1 MNNNKVDGVKLDI
14 NDLRGRRDTKDRK
27 ISLDDLRYDEM
38 IDAQLER
45 YRNKDKMTMADIMAM
60 QELEDMK
67 WERKQRM
74 KAETEPQK
82 PQIDIEEIIR
92 KAQEPLQ
99 KQIEEMKRQ
108 QEKQEEERK
117 WDNMQK
123 QIDKLTDLIISGN
136 TKRKDD
142 DDPIMLQIQK
152 QMQGLQEELKDEKE
166 KARKKEEE
174 NFKSSMK
181 DMIYNL
187 SDQIAELKSKPE
199 KSKSEIEEI
208 IDLEKKKKGMLEAL
222 GVKPEKKDDE
232 ASVLDAA
239 DAFVERAPSWVK
251 TANTIKELFS
261 KDSEI
266 PDDVPDDVPTNLPQ
280 RNEPI
285 PQRNLI
291 PDDIKAFLDKGHEEN
306 GTYIDY
312 AGTPWVNLEGQPIS
326 RKDIEDASLTN
337 PADIRRLMRETD
349 EAAKKQQEKKN
360 ASREKKSDDVIVKN
374 NERVHTAPPPE
385 PAKEPEKETEPEPEP
400 EPEKEEDNDALNE
413 AIGYI
418 NSGSDTDTENGKVW
432 LGKNQEYYNDDEG
445 KPLTKD
451 ELMNMARENP
461 EEFMHDVKEHLKSLE
476 DEGNGE

>member
-1 MNNNKVDGVKLDI
+1 MNNNKADGVKLDI
-14 NDLRGRRDTKDRK
+14 NDLRSRRDTKDRK

-67 WERKQRM
+67 WERRQRM
-74 KAETEPQK
+74 RAETEQQK

-117 WDNMQK
+117 WDAIQK
-123 QIDKLTDLIISGN
+123 QIDDLKNLIMSGS
-136 TKRKDD
+136 TKKSD

-152 QMQGLQEELKDEKE
+152 QMQELQEELRDEKE

-174 NFKSSMK
+174 DFKNSMK
-181 DMIYNL
+181 NMIYDL

-199 KSKSEIEEI
+199 KSKSDFEQIIE
-208 IDLEKKKKGMLEAL
+208 LEKKKKEMLDAL

-232 ASVLDAA
+232 ANALDMV
-239 DAFVERAPSWVK
+239 DAFADRAPKIAKSV
-251 TANTIKELFS
+251 NTIKEIFS

-266 PDDVPDDVPTNLPQ
+266 PDDIPDDVPTNLPQ

-285 PQRNLI
+285 PQRSMV

-326 RKDIEDASLTN
+326 RRDIEDASLTN
-337 PADIRRLMRETD
+337 PEDIRRLMRETD
-349 EAAKKQQEKKN
+349 EAYKKQQEKKN
-360 ASREKKSDDVIVKN
+360 EGKEKKSNDVIIKN

-385 PAKEPEKETEPEPEP
+385 PAKEPEKEP
-400 EPEKEEDNDALNE
+400 EPEKENNDALNE
-413 AIGYI
+413 AIEYI
-418 NSGSDTDTENGKVW
+418 NSGSDTDTENGKIW
-432 LGKNQEYYNDDEG
+432 IGKNQEYYNDDEG

-451 ELMNMARENP
+451 ELMDMAKENP
-461 EEFMHDVKEHLKSLE
+461 EEFMHDVREHLKSLKG
-476 DEGNGE
+476 EGNGE

>member
-1 MNNNKVDGVKLDI
+1 MNNNKADGVKLDI
-14 NDLRGRRDTKDRK
+14 NDLRSRRDTKDRK

-67 WERKQRM
+67 WERRQRM
-74 KAETEPQK
+74 RAETEQQK

-117 WDNMQK
+117 WDAIQK
-123 QIDKLTDLIISGN
+123 QIDDLKNLIMSGS
-136 TKRKDD
+136 TKKSD

-152 QMQGLQEELKDEKE
+152 QMQELQEELRDEKE

-174 NFKSSMK
+174 DFKNSMK
-181 DMIYNL
+181 NMIYDL

-199 KSKSEIEEI
+199 KSKSDFEQIIE
-208 IDLEKKKKGMLEAL
+208 LEKKKKEMLDAL
-222 GVKPEKKDDE
+222 GVRPEKKDDE
-232 ASVLDAA
+232 ANALDMV
-239 DAFVERAPSWVK
+239 DAFADRAPKIAKSV
-251 TANTIKELFS
+251 NTIKELFS

-285 PQRNLI
+285 PQRSMV

-337 PADIRRLMRETD
+337 PEDIRRLMRETD
-349 EAAKKQQEKKN
+349 EAYKKQQEKKN
-360 ASREKKSDDVIVKN
+360 ESKEGKEKKSNDVIIKN

-385 PAKEPEKETEPEPEP
+385 AKEPEKEP
-400 EPEKEEDNDALNE
+400 EPEKEEKKEENNDALNE
-413 AIGYI
+413 AIEYI
-418 NSGSDTDTENGKVW
+418 NSGSDTDTENGKIW
-432 LGKNQEYYNDDEG
+432 IGKNQEYYNDDEG

-451 ELMNMARENP
+451 ELMDMAKENP
-461 EEFMHDVKEHLKSLE
+461 EEFMHDVREHLKSLKG
-476 DEGNGE
+476 EGNGE